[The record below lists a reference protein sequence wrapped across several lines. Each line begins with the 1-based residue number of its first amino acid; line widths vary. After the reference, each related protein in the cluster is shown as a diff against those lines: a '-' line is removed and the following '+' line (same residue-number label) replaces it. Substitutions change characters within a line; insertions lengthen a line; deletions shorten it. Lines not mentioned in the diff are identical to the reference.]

1 MRLRIRTW
9 AKAATAVAI
18 VFYGLLGGCGSKKS
32 TCPSEPSFYLIKD
45 YFPLNQSDRWVWEVG
60 GFSIEESYR
69 DGDVNLGEPF
79 VDQNRNGVWD
89 NGEEYEDLNA
99 NGKYDGPGDP
109 WTPGIPFTDRNSN
122 GEYDAPN
129 GMWDE
134 GEFFLDLDG
143 NGICNL
149 ATTLTLFAWILY
161 EQNSAFVRGG
171 TFSGTFS
178 DGEPGLLWG
187 PSDHF
192 SNDTMGLMWHEHAD
206 PTDWDNLLAEVG
218 PIIIARARIHVGDSL
233 INADTSFAS
242 GQPSG
247 IYTWIS
253 FFEGVEDV
261 MVPGG
266 TFPNCLRFRSL
277 ASGWTGNME
286 KFNGTSYQW
295 YAKNVGLVKSD
306 GPGEGE
312 YWILISASVGGLDYP

>member
-109 WTPGIPFTDRNSN
+109 LTPGIPFTDRNSN